1 MTKQKLPAKP
11 NTTARNVVNL
21 PPNTSSLGEISGSS
35 SHDFTSVLI
44 NQMLDSQWRV
54 NSDTEG
60 QQMMVSAAMVAMKG
74 IKPQDELEGM
84 MAAQLLACHNAS
96 MECFRRAMLKEQGFD
111 IRMENL
117 SQANKLTRSFAT
129 LISALGNY
137 RGKGVTEQKVTVQ
150 HVHVSDGGQA
160 IVGNVAKT

>member
-1 MTKQKLPAKP
+1 
-11 NTTARNVVNL
+11 
-21 PPNTSSLGEISGSS
+21 
-35 SHDFTSVLI
+35 
-44 NQMLDSQWRV
+44 
-54 NSDTEG
+54 
-60 QQMMVSAAMVAMKG
+60 
-74 IKPQDELEGM
+74 
-84 MAAQLLACHNAS
+84 
-96 MECFRRAMLKEQGFD
+96 MECFRRSMLKEQCFD